1 MDILGELQG
10 YILIQGFF
18 EYLFLLM
25 IGHAVADYALQNDF
39 MAMAKNHTTDLGKV
53 YWKWVLPSHGLIHAG
68 FVYFFTGSFVLGLAE
83 FVVHT
88 ITDYLKCDG
97 KISFSMDQWIHV
109 GCKVLWIVLLMA
121 EVPFVLE

>member
-1 MDILGELQG
+1 MDILNELQG
-10 YILIQGFF
+10 YILIQVFI

-25 IGHAVADYALQNDF
+25 IGHALADYALQNDF

-68 FVYFFTGSFVLGLAE
+68 FVYMFTQSLVLGLAE

-88 ITDYLKCDG
+88 VTDYLKCDG
-97 KISFSMDQWIHV
+97 KISFNMDQLIHV
-109 GCKVLWIVLLMA
+109 GCKVLWIVLLMV
-121 EVPFVLE
+121 EVPYV